1 MQWCLQQT
9 QPLSAWSLC
18 SYWIYQDQNVWVFF
32 RLLGPAVLLEEQHS
46 LWKYYRT
53 LVKKTLFLVTLA
65 LCVMVLTLL
74 EEQKRKRFSL
84 LTVSQNLVWC
94 WPGCVGTDTL
104 GAEEHQYVAVCQC
117 HGCRKHFTCRREA
130 VLWWYKITISQNLIV
145 KVPVI

>member
-9 QPLSAWSLC
+9 QPLSARSLY

-53 LVKKTLFLVTLA
+53 LVKKHFFLLHLPFVWWFWPCLRNRSVRGFPCWLCHRILCDADQVVLA
-65 LCVMVLTLL
+65 H
-74 EEQKRKRFSL
+74 
-84 LTVSQNLVWC
+84 
-94 WPGCVGTDTL
+94 TL

-130 VLWWYKITISQNLIV
+130 VLCWYKITISQNLIV

>member
-1 MQWCLQQT
+1 M
-9 QPLSAWSLC
+9 
-18 SYWIYQDQNVWVFF
+18 WVFF

-84 LTVSQNLVWC
+84 LTVSQNLV
-94 WPGCVGTDTL
+94 
-104 GAEEHQYVAVCQC
+104 
-117 HGCRKHFTCRREA
+117 
-130 VLWWYKITISQNLIV
+130 
-145 KVPVI
+145 